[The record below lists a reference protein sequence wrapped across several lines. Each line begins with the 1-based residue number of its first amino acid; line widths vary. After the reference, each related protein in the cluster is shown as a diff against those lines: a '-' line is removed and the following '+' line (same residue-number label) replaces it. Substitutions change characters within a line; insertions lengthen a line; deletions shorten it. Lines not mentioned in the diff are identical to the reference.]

1 MTFIM
6 LKLYTELGCIAMVKD
21 AGGDSCTHLNTTFL
35 FTIVLWDLRLQ
46 AHWLSGLCDSGGH
59 HSGVNHKSW
68 GARCVDNLLS
78 GRCW

>member
-46 AHWLSGLCDSGGH
+46 APL
-59 HSGVNHKSW
+59 VIR
-68 GARCVDNLLS
+68 AV
-78 GRCW
+78 